1 MRTNARKSYQ
11 CSYCGLILNEK
22 EIFIVHRF
30 HGLPVKKCSKC
41 GHGVHGVTTTS
52 QSSVDDAVDLDSLD
66 AMLQQNYMDFG
77 ESGGATATDDPGN
90 VIFPEEGVQVSS
102 LEGVTEIQL

>member
-11 CSYCGLILNEK
+11 CSYCGLILTEK

-41 GHGVHGVTTTS
+41 GHGVHGVTVTS
-52 QSSVDDAVDLDSLD
+52 QSSVDDAVDLDVLELL
-66 AMLQQNYMDFG
+66 LQQNYMDFG
-77 ESGGATATDDPGN
+77 DTGGATATDDQEN
-90 VIFPEEGVQVSS
+90 VIFSDGVQEISS
-102 LEGVTEIQL
+102 LEGVTEINL